1 MKKRMFSLVV
11 GAFVLVISLGIAYA
25 TSNTGN
31 QKGSHPELADRGMI
45 QEKPAGQDAKVIYTC
60 PMHPSVTSDKPGK
73 CPTCGMDLVKKDVA
87 TVTYTCPMHADVVS
101 DKPGKCPKCGM
112 NLEKKD
118 ITMVMYTCPMH
129 PEVTSDK
136 AGKCPK
142 CGMNLE
148 KKAPKKDEPK
158 K

>member
-11 GAFVLVISLGIAYA
+11 GAAVLIISLSIANA
-25 TSNTGN
+25 TSDTGSKKN
-31 QKGSHPELADRGMI
+31 GLSNITSRGLI
-45 QEKPAGQDAKVIYTC
+45 QEKPASQEAKVLYTC
-60 PMHPSVTSDKPGK
+60 PMHPSVSSDKPGK
-73 CPTCGMDLVKKDVA
+73 CPTCGMNLVKKDVA
-87 TVTYTCPMHADVVS
+87 TVTYTCPMH
-101 DKPGKCPKCGM
+101 
-112 NLEKKD
+112 
-118 ITMVMYTCPMH
+118 
-129 PEVTSDK
+129 PEVTNDK